1 MNAMMIESYISLMF
15 AGFAVVA
22 FFAWWVDTK
31 KKSYRREEEDIKP
44 LVGVVLPKK
53 KDEDANE

>member
-1 MNAMMIESYISLMF
+1 MIFEFYVSLML
-15 AGFAVVA
+15 AGFALVS

-31 KKSYRREEEDIKP
+31 KKAYRREEDIKP
-44 LVGVVLPKK
+44 LTGVVLPKK

>member
-1 MNAMMIESYISLMF
+1 MFIESYISLTF

-31 KKSYRREEEDIKP
+31 KKAYRREEEDIKP

>member
-1 MNAMMIESYISLMF
+1 MMIESYISLMLV
-15 AGFAVVA
+15 GFAVVA
-22 FFAWWVDTK
+22 FFAWLVDTK
-31 KKSYRREEEDIKP
+31 KQAYRREEEDIKP